1 MRRLAMPVVGLSA
14 ALLALS
20 LAGLGPGEGGVVT
33 GIFGVAFGAVLHLAG
48 GTAVSDDSSGDGDAF
63 SGGDAGDGGG
73 E

>member
-48 GTAVSDDSSGDGDAF
+48 GTASSR
-63 SGGDAGDGGG
+63 SLVPPKPPSLSTHSI
-73 E
+73 